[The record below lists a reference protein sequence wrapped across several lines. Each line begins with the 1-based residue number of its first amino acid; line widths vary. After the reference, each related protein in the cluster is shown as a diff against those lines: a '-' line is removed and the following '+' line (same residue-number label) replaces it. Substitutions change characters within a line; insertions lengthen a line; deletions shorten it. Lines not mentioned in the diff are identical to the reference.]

1 MSRRRRIVGGAL
13 VSLVAVA
20 AVYGLSRYTAVLDV
34 PPVTTGTHAPR
45 FVASTLD
52 AAPRTRTLDDYRGR
66 PVLLNVW
73 ATWCDGCREEMPSLQ
88 VLYDA
93 YRDRGLQVVAV
104 SIDDPGSAGL
114 IREFAAEHKL
124 TFDMLHDDKAAIMS
138 QYAVR
143 GVPETF
149 LISAAG
155 EIRATRFVAD
165 WSSAESRAMVE
176 RLLVDGRSAR

>member
-1 MSRRRRIVGGAL
+1 MSRQRLVVGGAL
-13 VSLVAVA
+13 AALVMA
-20 AVYGLSRYTAVLDV
+20 AAWYALSRYTAALDV
-34 PPVTTGTHAPR
+34 PPVTPGAHAPR

-52 AAPRTRTLDDYRGR
+52 EAPRTRTLDDYRGR

-88 VLYDA
+88 LLYDA

-104 SIDDPGSAGL
+104 SIDDPGSAEL

-124 TFDMLHDDKAAIMS
+124 TFDMLHDGKAAIMS
-138 QYAVR
+138 QYEVR

-155 EIRATRFVAD
+155 EIRGTRFVAD

-176 RLLVDGRSAR
+176 RLLADGRSAR

>member
-1 MSRRRRIVGGAL
+1 VRWRRRVMGGAL
-13 VSLVAVA
+13 VTLLAVVAVYA
-20 AVYGLSRYTAVLDV
+20 LSRYAVALDV
-34 PPVTTGTHAPR
+34 PPVTPGAHAPR

-73 ATWCDGCREEMPSLQ
+73 ATWCDGCREELPSLQ

-104 SIDDPGSAGL
+104 SIDDPGSAAL

-124 TFDMLHDDKAAIMS
+124 TFDMLHDDKAAIMA
-138 QYAVR
+138 QYEVR
-143 GVPETF
+143 GVPESF

-155 EIRATRFVAD
+155 EIRGTRFAAD

-176 RLLVDGRSAR
+176 RLLIGGRDAR